1 MHRWAFSQS
10 RVTRFGYPVRNN
22 SSGIFAST
30 GVENLW
36 ISSCVLD
43 LSVTAR

>member
-1 MHRWAFSQS
+1 MHRWALTQS
-10 RVTRFGYPVRNN
+10 RVPRFGYPMRNN

-43 LSVTAR
+43 LSVPDR